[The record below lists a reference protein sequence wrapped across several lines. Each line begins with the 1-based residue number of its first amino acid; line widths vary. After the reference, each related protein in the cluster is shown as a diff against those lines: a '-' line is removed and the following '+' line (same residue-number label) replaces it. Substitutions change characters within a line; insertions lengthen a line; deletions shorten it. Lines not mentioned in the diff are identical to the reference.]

1 MAGNIKGITV
11 EIAGDT
17 TKLGKALASANKEIK
32 NAQSNLKAVDKALK
46 LDPTNVDML
55 KAKQN
60 ALNDVIKETKDKLD
74 MEKEAAESAKKAL
87 DAGEISQSQ
96 YDALQAEIVQTT
108 KNLEELEKQAKQSAS
123 VLGSQMQAAGEK
135 LKEVGNNISQVAD
148 KAANVGSELT
158 KKVTA
163 PIVAVGTAST
173 AFAMDFES
181 AMAKLGTIADTN
193 TVPIDEL
200 KQSILELSDQSGIS
214 AAEIAEATYQ
224 AISAGQDTKDA
235 VAFVA
240 QANTLA
246 KAGFTDMTTATDTL
260 TTTLNAYGMSADK
273 VSSISD
279 KLITT
284 QNMGKTTVDELGASM
299 GKVIPTAAMYG
310 VNLDQLSAAYV
321 TTTKNGIGTAEATT
335 YINGMFNEL
344 GKSGSKASDILLEQT
359 GKSFKELMDDGYNL
373 SDVLMIVQDAA
384 DESGVSLA
392 DMFGSQEAAKAA
404 ATITQHT
411 NDFNE
416 AVSALSKST
425 GTASTAFE
433 KLEESDPT
441 MTMEKAKNSV
451 RNAAI
456 TIGEQLVPTLL
467 QLANKI
473 KEVAQWFKNLSPE
486 TKEFIIKMAMIAAAV
501 GPVIFVLAKLTGLI
515 SNIITVVG
523 AVVGFIGSTVIPAIT
538 SVGTLITGTI
548 IPAITAVAGPI
559 LAVIAV
565 ITAIIV
571 VIKNWKAITELAG
584 IVWEALK
591 NAVLNAWDSIK
602 QKWDEAVEFFQG
614 IWDNIQ
620 ESADFLV
627 QTVAGFFTTCWD
639 NIQIAWEFVID
650 FFQNIWDSVQAGAD
664 LLVQT
669 VTGFFTTAW
678 DNIKLVWDEVTGFFQ
693 GVWDGIT
700 GIFSSVGS
708 WFSEKFSE
716 GYNNITSLFSGLAGF
731 FSGVWDDITGIFKQ
745 IGTTISDAITGSVKS
760 AVNTVLSGAVG
771 IINGFIDAIN
781 ACIGAINALPMVEIS
796 KISRLSAP
804 QLERGGILAKGQ
816 VGILEGNGAEAVVPL
831 DQNKKWVRAVAKSFA
846 EELGN
851 QGTLAGAGGT
861 GDIHITVQLGTED
874 LKKILI
880 KQEQLNN
887 RRSGGR

>member
-1 MAGNIKGITV
+1 MAGNIRGITI

-32 NAQSNLKAVDKALK
+32 NAQSNLKSVEKALK
-46 LDPTNVDML
+46 LDPTNVEML

-60 ALNDVIKETKDKLD
+60 ALNDVIKETKEKLD
-74 MEKEAAESAKKAL
+74 MEKEAAEQAKQAL
-87 DAGEISQSQ
+87 DTGEISQSQ

-108 KNLEELEKQAKQSAS
+108 KELENLEKQAKQSAS
-123 VLGSQMQAAGEK
+123 VLGTEMKLAGDK
-135 LKEVGNNISQVAD
+135 MKEVGTDISEMGD
-148 KAANVGSELT
+148 KVSNVGSNLT

-163 PIVAVGTAST
+163 PIIAAGTATT

-181 AMAKLGTIADTN
+181 SMAKLGTIADTN
-193 TVPIDEL
+193 AVPIDEL
-200 KQSILELSDQSGIS
+200 KESIMELSDQSGIS

-224 AISAGQDTKDA
+224 AISAGQSTEDA

-260 TTTLNAYGMSADK
+260 TTTLNAYGMSADQ

-344 GKSGSKASDILLEQT
+344 GKSGSKASDILIEET

-373 SDVLMIVQDAA
+373 SDVLMIVQEAA

-411 NDFNE
+411 NDFDS
-416 AVSALSKST
+416 AVKELTRST
-425 GTASTAFE
+425 GTAQSAFE

-441 MTMEKAKNSV
+441 MSMEKAKNSV
-451 RNAAI
+451 KNAAI
-456 TIGEQLVPTLL
+456 SIGEELIPTCL
-467 QLANKI
+467 QLAEKI
-473 KEVAQWFKNLSPE
+473 KEVANWFRNLSPE
-486 TKEFIIKMAMIAAAV
+486 TKEFIIKAAMIAAAV
-501 GPVIFVLAKLTGLI
+501 GPVVFILGKLIGAI
-515 SNIITVVG
+515 GGIITAIGGVVS
-523 AVVGFIGSTVIPAIT
+523 FIGGSLIPAIT

-548 IPAITAVAGPI
+548 IPAITAVAAPI

-571 VIKNWKAITELAG
+571 VIKNWKSITELAG
-584 IVWEALK
+584 IAWDALK
-591 NAVLNAWDSIK
+591 KAVLNAWDSIK
-602 QKWDEAVEFFQG
+602 QKWNEAVEFFQG
-614 IWDNIQ
+614 IWDNISQ
-620 ESADFLV
+620 SADILV
-627 QTVAGFFTTCWD
+627 QSVVGFFTTAWDSIKLVWDEVVGFFQGIWD
-639 NIQIAWEFVID
+639 NIQA
-650 FFQNIWDSVQAGAD
+650 SAD

-760 AVNTVLSGAVG
+760 AVNTVLSGAVK
-771 IINGFIDAIN
+771 IINGFIKAIN
-781 ACIGAINALPMVEIS
+781 AAISVINAIPGVKIS
-796 KISRLSAP
+796 KITELSAP

-861 GDIHITVQLGTED
+861 GDIHITVKLGTED

>member
-17 TKLGKALASANKEIK
+17 TKLGKALAKANTEIK
-32 NAQSNLKAVDKALK
+32 NAQSNLKAVEKALK

-74 MEKEAAESAKKAL
+74 MEKEAAESAKQAL

-123 VLGSQMQAAGEK
+123 VLGSQMQAAGDK
-135 LKEVGNNISQVAD
+135 IQEVGGKIG
-148 KAANVGSELT
+148 NVGDSMT
-158 KKVTA
+158 KNVTA
-163 PIVAVGTAST
+163 PIAAVGGASLVAFNEVDKGLDIVVEKTGATGEELDKMHQMVKDIATDIPTDFDTAGEAVGEVNTRFGVTGDKLEELSEQFIKFAELNKKDVTSSVDSVQKSLSAFGLGVDHAGALLDTLNAT
-173 AFAMDFES
+173 AQKTGVDVDTLTAGLVQNGIAFQEMGLSIEQSVTLMGEMEKSGANSETVMQGLRKALKKATEEGIPLNQALSDLQDTIKNGTNDMDGLTAAYDLFGKSGDQIYGAVRNGSLDFEALADS
-181 AMAKLGTIADTN
+181 INDNLGS
-193 TVPIDEL
+193 VE
-200 KQSILELSDQSGIS
+200 S
-214 AAEIAEATYQ
+214 TY
-224 AISAGQDTKDA
+224 
-235 VAFVA
+235 
-240 QANTLA
+240 ANTLDGMDDMKVA
-246 KAGFTDMTTATDTL
+246 TNSLKLAGAEL
-260 TTTLNAYGMSADK
+260 GQSIATTLAPMFQ
-273 VSSISD
+273 
-279 KLITT
+279 KLS
-284 QNMGKTTVDELGASM
+284 EHL
-299 GKVIPTAAMYG
+299 
-310 VNLDQLSAAYV
+310 
-321 TTTKNGIGTAEATT
+321 KN
-335 YINGMFNEL
+335 
-344 GKSGSKASDILLEQT
+344 
-359 GKSFKELMDDGYNL
+359 
-373 SDVLMIVQDAA
+373 
-384 DESGVSLA
+384 
-392 DMFGSQEAAKAA
+392 
-404 ATITQHT
+404 
-411 NDFNE
+411 
-416 AVSALSKST
+416 
-425 GTASTAFE
+425 
-433 KLEESDPT
+433 
-441 MTMEKAKNSV
+441 
-451 RNAAI
+451 
-456 TIGEQLVPTLL
+456 
-467 QLANKI
+467 
-473 KEVAQWFKNLSPE
+473 VAQWWDKLNPK
-486 TKEFIIKMAMIAAAV
+486 TQDAIIKIGMVVAII
-501 GPVIFVLAKLTGLI
+501 GPLLSAIGKISTG
-515 SNIITVVG
+515 VG
-523 AVVGFIGSTVIPAIT
+523 ALIKLGGTITTFISASVIPAL
-538 SVGTLITGTI
+538 SGVGTLITGTI

-559 LAVIAV
+559 LIVIGV
-565 ITAIIV
+565 ITTLIL
-571 VIKNWKAITELAG
+571 VIKNWDK
-584 IVWEALK
+584 IVEIAKIAWEALK

-639 NIQIAWEFVID
+639 NIQIAWEFVIE

-731 FSGVWDDITGIFKQ
+731 FSGVWDDITGIFTE
-745 IGTTISDAITGSVKS
+745 IGTTIADAISGSVRS
-760 AVNTVLSGAVG
+760 AVNTVVGGAVK
-771 IINGFIDAIN
+771 IINGFIKAIN
-781 ACIGAINALPMVEIS
+781 VCIGAINAIPGIPNIS
-796 KISRLSAP
+796 KISELSAP

-861 GDIHITVQLGTED
+861 GDIHITVQLGTEV

>member
-17 TKLGKALASANKEIK
+17 TKLGKALAKANTEIK
-32 NAQSNLKAVDKALK
+32 NAQSNLKAVEKALK
-46 LDPTNVDML
+46 LNPTNVDML

-74 MEKEAAESAKKAL
+74 MEKEAAESAKQAL

-123 VLGSQMQAAGEK
+123 VLGSQMQAAGDK
-135 LKEVGNNISQVAD
+135 IQEVGGKIG
-148 KAANVGSELT
+148 NVGDSMT
-158 KKVTA
+158 KNVTA
-163 PIVAVGTAST
+163 PIAAVGGASLVAFNEVDKGLDIVVEKTGATGEELDKMHQMVKDIATDIPTDFDTAGEAVGEVNTRFGVTGDKLEELSEQFVKFAELNKKDVTSSVDSVQKSLSAFGLGVDHAGAFLDTLNAT
-173 AFAMDFES
+173 AQKTGVDVDALTAGLVQNGIAFQEMGLSIEQSVTLMGEMEKSGANSETVMQGLRKALKNATEEGIPLNQALSDLQDTIKNGTNDMDGLTAAYDLFGKSGDQIYGAVRNGSLDFEALANS
-181 AMAKLGTIADTN
+181 INDNLGS
-193 TVPIDEL
+193 VE
-200 KQSILELSDQSGIS
+200 S
-214 AAEIAEATYQ
+214 TY
-224 AISAGQDTKDA
+224 
-235 VAFVA
+235 
-240 QANTLA
+240 ANTLDDIDEMKIA
-246 KAGFTDMTTATDTL
+246 MNSLKLAGAEL
-260 TTTLNAYGMSADK
+260 GQSIATTLAPMFQKLSEHLKNVAKWWDNLNPKTQDAIIKIGMIVAIIGPLLSAIGK
-273 VSSISD
+273 ISTGVGALI
-279 KLITT
+279 KLGGTITT
-284 QNMGKTTVDELGASM
+284 FISAS
-299 GKVIPTAAMYG
+299 
-310 VNLDQLSAAYV
+310 
-321 TTTKNGIGTAEATT
+321 
-335 YINGMFNEL
+335 
-344 GKSGSKASDILLEQT
+344 
-359 GKSFKELMDDGYNL
+359 
-373 SDVLMIVQDAA
+373 
-384 DESGVSLA
+384 
-392 DMFGSQEAAKAA
+392 
-404 ATITQHT
+404 
-411 NDFNE
+411 
-416 AVSALSKST
+416 
-425 GTASTAFE
+425 
-433 KLEESDPT
+433 
-441 MTMEKAKNSV
+441 
-451 RNAAI
+451 
-456 TIGEQLVPTLL
+456 
-467 QLANKI
+467 
-473 KEVAQWFKNLSPE
+473 
-486 TKEFIIKMAMIAAAV
+486 
-501 GPVIFVLAKLTGLI
+501 
-515 SNIITVVG
+515 
-523 AVVGFIGSTVIPAIT
+523 VIPALSGI
-538 SVGTLITGTI
+538 GTLITGTI

-639 NIQIAWEFVID
+639 NIQIAWEFVIE

-760 AVNTVLSGAVG
+760 AVNTVLSGAVK
-771 IINGFIDAIN
+771 IINGFIKAIN
-781 ACIGAINALPMVEIS
+781 AAISVINAIPGVKIS
-796 KISRLSAP
+796 KITELSAP

-831 DQNKKWVRAVAKSFA
+831 DQNRKWVRAVAKSFA

>member
-193 TVPIDEL
+193 AVPIDEL
-200 KQSILELSDQSGIS
+200 KESILELSDQSGIS

-235 VAFVA
+235 VEFVA

-344 GKSGSKASDILLEQT
+344 GKSGSKASDILLEET

-523 AVVGFIGSTVIPAIT
+523 VVVGFIGSTVIPALS
-538 SVGTLITGTI
+538 SVGTVITGTI

-571 VIKNWKAITELAG
+571 VIKNWKAITELAR

-639 NIQIAWEFVID
+639 NIQIAWEFVIE

-760 AVNTVLSGAVG
+760 AVNTVLSGAVK
-771 IINGFIDAIN
+771 IINGFIKAIN
-781 ACIGAINALPMVEIS
+781 AAISVINAIPGVKIS
-796 KISRLSAP
+796 KITELSAP

-831 DQNKKWVRAVAKSFA
+831 DQNRKWVRAVAKSFA